1 MIDRKKLAEDARYV
15 ADRYETDPTAN
26 YVARVLLAQLENPVT
41 LIPEGYALVKKP
53 ELLGKG
59 VPGGAY

>member
-15 ADRYETDPTAN
+15 LDRYETDPTAN
-26 YVARVLLAQLENPVT
+26 YVARCLLAQLENPAT
-41 LIPEGYALVKKP
+41 LIPHGYALVKKP

-59 VPGGAY
+59 VKDGSY